1 MDMVMD
7 LGGEVQYAFVML
19 CVTELVLCVGI
30 DIEHDKVMHDE
41 EAEDE
46 Q

>member
-1 MDMVMD
+1 MVMD
-7 LGGEVQYAFVML
+7 LRGEVQYAFVML
-19 CVTELVLCVGI
+19 RVTELVLCVGI
-30 DIEHDKVMHDE
+30 DIDHDIIMDDE